1 MEWWA
6 VLGLSGFLSG
16 EKSTVITNIYIKKLS
31 NDLVDFTNSI
41 SDKWNEYFKKT
52 MNAPLENIAYRN
64 FSVQL
69 DHLLENVLH
78 KSDSTNNEE
87 ETD

>member
-1 MEWWA
+1 MEWQA

-64 FSVQL
+64 LSVQL
-69 DHLLENVLH
+69 DHLLENFLH
-78 KSDSTNNEE
+78 KSDSSNNEE